1 MTNLARLFSET
12 LVDEWVRA
20 GLRHAF
26 VAPGS
31 RSTPLALALAGHP
44 GLHCEVVLDERSAAF
59 MALGHGLATGAPAV
73 VLTTSGTA
81 VTHLHAAVVEA
92 HLAEVPLLVCSADRP
107 PELHDVGA
115 AQTIDQRRLFG
126 DAVRAVS
133 RSRPARSGEPV
144 GLALAGVTGDR
155 GDPGPSRRSGAAQP
169 GVP

>member
-20 GLRHAF
+20 GVRHAF

-31 RSTPLALALAGHP
+31 RSTPLALALAERADI
-44 GLHCEVVLDERSAAF
+44 HCEVVLDERSAGF
-59 MALGHGLATGAPAV
+59 MALGCGLAGGRPAI

-92 HLAEVPLLVCSADRP
+92 HLSEVPLLVCSADRP
-107 PELHDVGA
+107 PELYDVGA

-126 DAVRAVS
+126 HEIGRAHV
-133 RSRPARSGEPV
+133 
-144 GLALAGVTGDR
+144 
-155 GDPGPSRRSGAAQP
+155 
-169 GVP
+169 